1 MTQSVLY
8 RHEKVVHNEQAAN
21 IVLPLIFQLEKPSSV
36 LDIGCGLGTW
46 LSASKNLGVVDYL
59 GVDGEYVNKDLLTI
73 PLINF
78 KAHDLRT
85 PLHLNRKFDLAIC
98 LEVAEHLP
106 ESSSDV
112 LVSSLVCHADKILF
126 SAAVP
131 GQGGQ
136 NHINEQWP
144 EYWEKKFAVHG
155 FYFHDTIRPLI
166 WNNPNVDWWYRQNIF
181 LLERKKPNGFP
192 FNSLSV
198 VHPELLALCEKNKHM
213 NYHTLITG
221 RQGMNLAIRI
231 FVNSVLFK
239 IKSLFVKS

>member
-1 MTQSVLY
+1 M
-8 RHEKVVHNEQAAN
+8 
-21 IVLPLIFQLEKPSSV
+21 
-36 LDIGCGLGTW
+36 
-46 LSASKNLGVVDYL
+46 
-59 GVDGEYVNKDLLTI
+59 TI

-85 PLHLNRKFDLAIC
+85 PFTLNRKFDLAIC
-98 LEVAEHLP
+98 LETAEHLP

-112 LVSSLVCHADKILF
+112 LVSNLVSHADRILF

-144 EYWEKKFAVHG
+144 EYWEAKFAVHG
-155 FYFHDTIRPLI
+155 FYFQDTIRPLI
-166 WNNPNVDWWYRQNIF
+166 WTNPKVEWWYRQNIF
-181 LLERKKPNGFP
+181 LVERKKPLSFP

-198 VHPELLALCEKNKHM
+198 VHPELLALCGKNRDA
-213 NYHTLITG
+213 YYQSLITG

-231 FVNSVLFK
+231 FVHSFLFK
-239 IKSLFVKS
+239 PRLRIRK